1 MSILMLVYMFATLE
15 THTDEGLQLRGLPRK
30 APGSTP
36 PLAQKPPADS
46 EDEST
51 EDEEDLDVLPK
62 SQSQSQSQP
71 RTSTARSPLET
82 SSPEPNQLS
91 PPKSSSSIVQKSKG
105 FRIGGAKSKTAVV
118 ESAPLTF
125 SIDTDG
131 IPKEYEEADVDAP
144 VRTSIGASVEPT
156 VITGAKAIRKP
167 FKIGG
172 KSKTSVQNSAVS
184 PTRASNSKS
193 VGANAKETSVEPT
206 PWRNTPTIKTEVDIS
221 PVEEHEETAEEKA
234 ERKRQELKRKN
245 EELAKKLAQNKKKKR
260 F

>member
-1 MSILMLVYMFATLE
+1 MLVYIFATFE
-15 THTDEGLQLRGLPRK
+15 IHTDEGLQLRGLPRK
-30 APGSTP
+30 APGPTP

-46 EDEST
+46 ENEST

-62 SQSQSQSQP
+62 SQSQSQP

-82 SSPEPNQLS
+82 NLPEPNQLS

-105 FRIGGAKSKTAVV
+105 FRIGRAKSKTPVV

-125 SIDTDG
+125 SMDTDV
-131 IPKEYEEADVDAP
+131 IPKEHEEANVDAP
-144 VRTSIGASVEPT
+144 VQTSIGASVEPT

-172 KSKTSVQNSAVS
+172 KGKTSVQNSAVS
-184 PTRASNSKS
+184 PTRASNSKF
-193 VGANAKETSVEPT
+193 VAANAKETSVEPI
-206 PWRNTPTIKTEVDIS
+206 PRRNTPTIKTEVESS